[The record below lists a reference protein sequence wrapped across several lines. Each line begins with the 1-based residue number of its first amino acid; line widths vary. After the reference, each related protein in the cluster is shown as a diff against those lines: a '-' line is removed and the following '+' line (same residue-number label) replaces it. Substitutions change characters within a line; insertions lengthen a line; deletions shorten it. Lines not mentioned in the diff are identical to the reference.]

1 MALFLRRVEQAPYF
15 ATIMRPFSL
24 SPIDKR
30 IIDWLNILVLLGSLA
45 IIASLSYDILTVGRY
60 RPDSPMT
67 LTIQLAVC
75 SIFLLDFLVR
85 YVIAPQKGR
94 FVKRN
99 FLLLLFS
106 IPFLNIVHHAQ
117 WNIPHEV
124 HYLLGFVPLL
134 RGGYGLVMITRWFTR
149 RNATSLMV
157 SYLSILIAT
166 TYFTSLIFFVAE
178 RGINPD
184 VKTYQDALWWAAM
197 DLTTVGSNIIA
208 VTPVGKIFSVF
219 LAAAGVMMLPIFT
232 VYITDRVVNSRSQ
245 TSGRKESSPSQC
257 SDSSADSTKS

>member
-1 MALFLRRVEQAPYF
+1 MKDLR
-15 ATIMRPFSL
+15 L
-24 SPIDKR
+24 SPVDRR

-67 LTIQLAVC
+67 LTIQLVVC
-75 SIFLLDFLVR
+75 SIFILDFLVR
-85 YVIAPQKGR
+85 WIIAPRKGR

-106 IPFLNIVHHAQ
+106 IPLLNIVHYAQ
-117 WNIPHEV
+117 WDIPHEL

-134 RGGYGLVMITRWFTR
+134 RGGYGLVVITRWFTR
-149 RNATSLMV
+149 RSATSLMV
-157 SYLSILIAT
+157 SYLAILTAT

-178 RGINPD
+178 RGLNPD
-184 VKTYQDALWWAAM
+184 VKTYEDALWWATM

-208 VTPVGKIFSVF
+208 VTPLGKILSVF
-219 LAAAGVMMLPIFT
+219 LAAAGMMMLPIFT

-245 TSGRKESSPSQC
+245 AAGGAPSSPAAGTRKKAESGR
-257 SDSSADSTKS
+257 D